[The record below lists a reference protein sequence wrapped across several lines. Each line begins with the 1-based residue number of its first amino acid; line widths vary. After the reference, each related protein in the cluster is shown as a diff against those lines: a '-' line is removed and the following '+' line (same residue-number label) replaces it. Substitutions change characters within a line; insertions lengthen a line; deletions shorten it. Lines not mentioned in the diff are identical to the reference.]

1 MRLTVITKNTALAD
15 QVLPLFESTR
25 SGALSNAVIA
35 WLVLFIIKDSHLFTH
50 GLVLSSIIT
59 ILSLV
64 RIFSAQTY
72 LRTRPGNFSA
82 YLAIQLAMI
91 IIVGISWGLY
101 ALMQIT
107 QEDDVVR
114 NMVLLVNF
122 GLISASMA
130 TLAVWMP
137 AYLAYMLPQVVA
149 ILAVSIIAYDE
160 RGILMFIGLMV
171 YTMIMLT
178 TSYALNRSNCQEQVI
193 KQKNRELITSLND
206 EVQQRKQ
213 TQSLLED
220 SKHELEQ
227 KVKERTWE
235 LIQMNRDLEKEVEE
249 RQQAEKNLHYIAY
262 HDELTGLPNK
272 TLLVDRIDQA
282 IEAANR
288 YKQKLGILFLD
299 LDRFKNINDSLGHI
313 IGDKLIKQVAQR
325 LHMTIRKEDTIS
337 RNGGDEFVIVIQRM
351 TSSNEAVLVANKII
365 DNLTS
370 IFDIDSHKIHIGASI
385 GISVY
390 PTDAQTALELLRNA
404 DTAMYRAKTSGGNRL
419 QFYDESMSSQL
430 RERLQLENELHTALQ
445 RDEYYMVYQPQVDC
459 VTGETVGFEALL
471 RWKNALLGNVVP
483 DRFIPLLEETGL
495 IYVVGEWVIKQVI
508 QFIRDGHVGAASI
521 AVNLSALQCKDTSLL
536 TYIRNEVQNA
546 GIDPSQLEFEI
557 TESLLINDFEKTE
570 KFLQGLH
577 TFGCTIALDDFGT
590 GYTSMG
596 YLSRLPI
603 DIIKVDR
610 MFVRNI
616 DTNSVLHNIVNAI
629 VKMSVSMGIRNV
641 FEGVE
646 SDHELAVIRELNGN
660 IIQGYYFSKPL
671 NAGDVHGWLCAN

>member
-91 IIVGISWGLY
+91 FIVGISWGLY

-149 ILAVSIIAYDE
+149 MLAVSIIAYDE

-337 RNGGDEFVIVIQRM
+337 RNGSDEFVIVIQRM
-351 TSSNEAVLVANKII
+351 TSRNEAVLVANKII
-365 DNLTS
+365 DNLTI
-370 IFDIDSHKIHIGASI
+370 IFEIDSHKIHIGASI

-445 RDEYYMVYQPQVDC
+445 RDEFYMVYQPQVDC

-471 RWKNALLGNVVP
+471 RWNNALLGNVVP